1 MKISVALIICG
12 CAALALTA
20 CKKQEKQQVMRPPAA
35 VVLKAAESRDVNRF
49 IETLGTTDSVESVS
63 IIPQVSGQLV
73 SLNFNQGDIVKRG
86 QVLATI
92 DKRPYEANVL
102 AAKAA
107 VALAKAQ
114 LSIDT
119 LEVER
124 NRKLAEQNYVDK
136 QTFDS
141 YLAKVEADK
150 AQLAA
155 AEAQLRLAEIN
166 LDWCDVK
173 APVDGKVGLFNLDKG
188 NIVSANSPS
197 SMITTLERMDELYV
211 DFFVPGDRQFDV
223 RKLMQQ
229 RGGNLDIE
237 VSYIDKK
244 LNSYTRKGR
253 VSIMENRNRYQSATL
268 VLRGVLDNKDG
279 MFWPSQ
285 SVKVRLEM
293 ELCKDGI
300 LISSAAVM
308 VDNAGKYVYVA
319 RPFGNALY
327 TIQKLPVEIVQQ
339 FPNGDYL
346 VGGLKSGD
354 LVVERGQL
362 LIAQGALAYAA
373 TPQGLPLDEN
383 FKPINPAEIKNFI
396 GKVTKINAEYLAKA
410 AAARASGASGQPQ
423 PPSAGAL
430 QEKKPAQAGS
440 SQGNG
445 ASSEAGAVQK

>member
-1 MKISVALIICG
+1 
-12 CAALALTA
+12 
-20 CKKQEKQQVMRPPAA
+20 MRPPAA

>member
-396 GKVTKINAEYLAKA
+396 GKAAKINAEYLAKA

-440 SQGNG
+440 SQGKGESSQKG
-445 ASSEAGAVQK
+445 AK